1 MTYADDTATQR
12 QIEIF
17 FTELAA
23 TDHVQKAVAKSGL
36 PSRTVYSWRD
46 NDVDFARRW
55 TEARER
61 YVDNIEAEAYRRAV
75 EGLDE
80 PLSHQGQLSYVYK
93 RGADGKILK
102 DEETGFFVPEVDEHG
117 RPRVVTVK
125 KYSDSLL
132 ALMLKAK
139 RKREYGDSSKVELSG
154 ADGGPVKIEESPTA
168 IGRKIAFAL
177 ATAMR
182 AKEQEATV
190 EPDDGSDMA

>member
-1 MTYADDTATQR
+1 MTRKDDPVDQR
-12 QIEIF
+12 KIDTF
-17 FTELAA
+17 FAELAR
-23 TDHVQKAVAKSGL
+23 TDHVGAALQASGL
-36 PSRTVYSWRD
+36 AHRTVYAWRD
-46 NDVDFARRW
+46 TDLEFARRW
-55 TEARER
+55 TEARESFA
-61 YVDNIEAEAYRRAV
+61 DHLEAEATRRAV
-75 EGLDE
+75 AGIEKGVW
-80 PLSHQGQLSYVYK
+80 HQG
-93 RGADGKILK
+93 
-102 DEETGFFVPEVDEHG
+102 
-117 RPRVVTVK
+117 VK
-125 KYSDSLL
+125 VGNEQQYSDSLL